1 MVDDRA
7 ALSALALSLLDQ
19 LETVFDGAVGRVAA
33 LCSRDGKLAAGLLDA
48 HQWSSYELS
57 LAKAD
62 LLAARTLVQAG
73 GNISALDAGLGFA
86 FVADALLSTIA
97 RLDAI
102 HLATDL
108 EAGPLQRIASGEELR
123 RLRRA
128 ASGPEIL
135 AELGGAVAEQ
145 SGELADVIVD
155 EQTALAR
162 DSFRRFAEDVVAPL
176 AEEIH
181 RQDLTVPEAL
191 LQPLREMGVFGL
203 SIPEEYGGSAPA
215 GHESTPMMIAVT
227 EALSEASLGAA
238 GSMITRPEILARALL
253 AGGTDA
259 QKRHWLPGLAAGE
272 PLCAIAITEPD
283 YGSNVAD
290 LTMRGTRVEGGW
302 VLDGAKTWCT
312 FAGKAGVLMVVTRT
326 DPDRSL
332 GYRGLSLLLVE
343 KPSYDGHEFRYEQ
356 AGGGLLTG
364 RAIPTIGYRGM
375 HSYDLAF
382 ENVFVPD
389 ANVIGGESGLGR
401 GFYLTM
407 AGMVGGR
414 IQTAGRA
421 LGVMRAALTAAIRYA
436 KNRKVFG
443 EPLADYQ
450 LTRVKLATMAARF
463 AACRHLAYA
472 VARQI
477 DAGGGRME
485 SSLVK
490 LLACRSAEMVTR
502 EALQIHGGMGYA
514 EETPVS
520 RYFVDARVLSIFEG
534 AEETLALKVVAR
546 NLLEAALA

>member
-33 LCSRDGKLAAGLLDA
+33 LCSRNGKLAAGLLDA

-534 AEETLALKVVAR
+534 AEETLALKVVAL

>member
-33 LCSRDGKLAAGLLDA
+33 LCSRNGKLAAGLLDA

-302 VLDGAKTWCT
+302 VLNGAKTWCT